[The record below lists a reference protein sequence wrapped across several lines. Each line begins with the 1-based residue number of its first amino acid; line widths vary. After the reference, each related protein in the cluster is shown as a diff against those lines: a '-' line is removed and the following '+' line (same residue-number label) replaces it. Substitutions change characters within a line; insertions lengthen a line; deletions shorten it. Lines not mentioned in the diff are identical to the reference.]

1 MLFHRLVSFFGMLL
15 PSPLVAVASNDII
28 LCPGFAR
35 HDVCTSKQISSTGQY
50 YFNCSGYPE
59 WCGCQKA
66 EGCRDNVNFGV
77 LCPDQPHENYCNC
90 DGDCTDQP
98 ERCGCRAAQECCKG
112 VDDDDDDDDYDDD
125 FRYGGEARYPVTW
138 FRRLDNIVLCPGQTE
153 SNYCDC
159 YPFSH
164 CADHLNDPHWCGCQ
178 EARDCCEND
187 DRAVLCPPLK
197 THAYCNAQRC
207 TEHPH
212 VCQCQEAQEF
222 CQRKQQEEE
231 EQQDAH
237 GTRNEKTQAV
247 MGCSSMVVMA
257 VVIAVV
263 AGVVVVAVVHY
274 RMRRCRGNPKK
285 GLFSKTTAA
294 ATKPSEKQDEIDFR
308 DDSVAATDISEAG
321 HEDVNGA

>member
-35 HDVCTSKQISSTGQY
+35 HDICTSKQISSTGQY

-222 CQRKQQEEE
+222 CQRKQQEQQ
-231 EQQDAH
+231 QQDAH
-237 GTRNEKTQAV
+237 GTREEKTQAV

-257 VVIAVV
+257 VVIAGV
-263 AGVVVVAVVHY
+263 AGVVVVVVVHY

-285 GLFSKTTAA
+285 GLFSKTTTAT
-294 ATKPSEKQDEIDFR
+294 TKPSEKQDEKDFR
-308 DDSVAATDISEAG
+308 DNSVAATDVSEAG